1 MAKANTLVGFWFAV
15 KRDLNVEAEVDYIA
29 IFYDVLFTFQAPFP
43 ASLAPD
49 SPLNWM

>member
-29 IFYDVLFTFQAPFP
+29 IFTMY
-43 ASLAPD
+43 SLP
-49 SPLNWM
+49 SKRYLPKIFGT

>member
-29 IFYDVLFTFQAPFP
+29 IFYDVLFTFKRHLP

>member
-29 IFYDVLFTFQAPFP
+29 IFYDVLFTFQAPFY
-43 ASLAPD
+43 LH
-49 SPLNWM
+49 LWHLTHH

>member
-29 IFYDVLFTFQAPFP
+29 IFYDVLFTFKRH
-43 ASLAPD
+43 SRHLWH
-49 SPLNWM
+49 LTHH